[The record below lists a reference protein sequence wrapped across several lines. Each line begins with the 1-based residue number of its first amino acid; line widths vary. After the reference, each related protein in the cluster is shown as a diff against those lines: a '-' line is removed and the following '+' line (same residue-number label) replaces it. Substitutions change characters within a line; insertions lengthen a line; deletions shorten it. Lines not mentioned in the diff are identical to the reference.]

1 MKKIDGG
8 VTAPKGFKAAGLY
21 AGIKKGGKKDMA
33 MVYSEVPCRAAGVF
47 TTNVVKAAP
56 VKWDHEVVYES
67 EFAQAVVVNSGVAN
81 ACTGIEGYNCCKE
94 MAAEAGK
101 VLGVPGDAVLVA
113 EHAVMR
119 TAEMRHE
126 DRDYAFSGAHCFSAS
141 NALQAAICSASFF
154 DLPLPSPVGTP
165 LMSTRKVKS
174 LL

>member
-67 EFAQAVVVNSGVAN
+67 EFAQAVVVNSGVAHEF
-81 ACTGIEGYNCCKE
+81 GEYDSEGN
-94 MAAEAGK
+94 
-101 VLGVPGDAVLVA
+101 LI
-113 EHAVMR
+113 R
-119 TAEMRHE
+119 
-126 DRDYAFSGAHCFSAS
+126 AFSYDCMMNGYRVMKGDFEGFWFREAS
-141 NALQAAICSASFF
+141 
-154 DLPLPSPVGTP
+154 
-165 LMSTRKVKS
+165 
-174 LL
+174 